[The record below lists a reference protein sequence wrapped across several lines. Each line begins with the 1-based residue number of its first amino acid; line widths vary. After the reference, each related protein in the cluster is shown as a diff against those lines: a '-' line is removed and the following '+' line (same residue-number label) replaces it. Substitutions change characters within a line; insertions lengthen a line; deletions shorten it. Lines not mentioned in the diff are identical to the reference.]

1 MAKNS
6 NFNHVEGLGVVACLQ
21 QAQGGVSFLASYN
34 SLYKGNV
41 VPSYIQC
48 FVAQDHTIAKLG
60 NGVGIAFNGR
70 LKTTS
75 QKQAD
80 GSYRKSAVVVI
91 NSVTPV
97 TLVNNEGY
105 FTITAE
111 GNLTGDA
118 RAMSKGG
125 YAATVA
131 CNHYSDG
138 VQYIDF
144 FDSRNNAN
152 SIINYMNKGRRVLI
166 HGRIRANISAQGA
179 IDGYAV
185 NITEVSFL
193 SSGNNRQPNDVNGF
207 VQPQP
212 VAAQP
217 MQTQPVVQP
226 QAMQQPVAQPQ
237 PMMAQPGQQ
246 PVMQQPVQQ
255 PVAQPQ
261 VMQPQMMQVPVMDP
275 NVGLSND
282 TVNYDV
288 AIDSPTMPF

>member
-6 NFNHVEGLGVVACLQ
+6 NFNHIEGLGVVACLQ

-48 FVAQDHTIAKLG
+48 FVAQDHTDTIAKLG

-80 GSYRKSAVVVI
+80 GSYKKTAVVII

-97 TLVNNEGY
+97 TLVNNEG
-105 FTITAE
+105 FFNITAE

-118 RAMSKGG
+118 RTMSKGG

-144 FDSRNNAN
+144 FDSRNSAN

-166 HGRIRANISAQGA
+166 HGRIRANISTQGA

-207 VQPQP
+207 VQP
-212 VAAQP
+212 VATQP
-217 MQTQPVVQP
+217 MQAQPVVQP
-226 QAMQQPVAQPQ
+226 QAMQQPQ
-237 PMMAQPGQQ
+237 PMMAQPAQQ
-246 PVMQQPVQQ
+246 SAMQQSVQKS
-255 PVAQPQ
+255 VAQPQ